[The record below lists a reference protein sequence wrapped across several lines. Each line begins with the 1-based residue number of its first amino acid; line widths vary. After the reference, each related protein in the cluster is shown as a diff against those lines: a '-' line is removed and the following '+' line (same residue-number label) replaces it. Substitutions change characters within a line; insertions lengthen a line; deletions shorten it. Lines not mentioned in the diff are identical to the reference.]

1 MTNSTSAINLPA
13 LPDDFNTNWADDYI
27 QDEGGPEAEFL
38 RFNSKEGIWIY
49 GSEKTE
55 MPGGTKFLAL
65 MPFMRRGWI
74 KFNGAGNLPDKVVA
88 FAATKPKIERESL
101 GDLDESQWSIVN
113 SEPKDPWQPYREVD
127 FYDIATGQQYILT
140 AASDGGAQAVKHL
153 VDSYRNGQHKHPG
166 ELPAVELQKGDY
178 LHKKLGHKVNVPVL
192 NVVGW
197 QANTPTEPAPTEP
210 ELDDDIPF

>member
-1 MTNSTSAINLPA
+1 M
-13 LPDDFNTNWADDYI
+13 D
-27 QDEGGPEAEFL
+27 
-38 RFNSKEGIWIY
+38 
-49 GSEKTE
+49 
-55 MPGGTKFLAL
+55 
-65 MPFMRRGWI
+65 FMRRGLI
-74 KFNGAGNLPDKVVA
+74 KFNGPGNEPDKAVA
-88 FAATKPKIERESL
+88 YAAKPKIERESL

-140 AASDGGAQAVKHL
+140 AASDGGVQAVKHL

-197 QANTPTEPAPTEP
+197 QANTPPEPAPPEP